1 MKNLFTLFVLF
12 MVLGMMNAQTSEETL
27 DWLKTKIT
35 ERPYSK
41 TNESKNEL
49 LHKIDFTLE
58 GKTI

>member
-12 MVLGMMNAQTSEETL
+12 MALGMMNAQTSEETL

-41 TNESKNEL
+41 TNESKMSSST
-49 LHKIDFTLE
+49 K
-58 GKTI
+58 